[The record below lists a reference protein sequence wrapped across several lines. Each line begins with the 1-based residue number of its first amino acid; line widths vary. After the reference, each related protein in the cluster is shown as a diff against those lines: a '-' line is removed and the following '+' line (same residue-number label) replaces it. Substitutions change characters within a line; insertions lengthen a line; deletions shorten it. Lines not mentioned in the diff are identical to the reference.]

1 MKRFLLFLLFIS
13 SLGFSQSSGITYQA
27 VIYNPNGEELPGV
40 DNPYAPLT
48 NQDVCLQFGIV
59 DADGN
64 VEYQEQ
70 VQVTT
75 DAFGMVNLL
84 IGTNSQTGGYAAD
97 FAGIEWSADAKFLK
111 VDLDIRGTCS
121 NFEQLSNQPFTYVP
135 FAYYS
140 PASDTPGPQ
149 GPAGQDGQDGQ
160 DGATG
165 PAGPSGPAGPQG
177 PAGADG
183 EVAIK
188 TLINTS
194 DEAAGDNCD
203 SGGVKIE
210 VGEDA
215 NADGILDTDEVDD
228 SLTRYVCNGQ
238 DGQDGQDGVD
248 GISFPVNGGSVLT
261 NNALEY
267 FLGVRPNT
275 TFKLSSNGYNIAY
288 PYDQADTQ
296 TDAGIRIVNIENGV
310 FNQKGDLINQYNFVS
325 AINGDG
331 TRVMVSSNTTNSVS
345 IYDLVGNNW
354 VSQNDIPWGQNNNIW
369 GYNWAKFSDDGNLLI
384 TIANGGAVTVWSYD
398 NSQWN
403 SISEYSIPAY
413 NYYISDNLNYI
424 STYSASGIKVYN
436 INSAQN
442 SITQVGETIGG
453 SHSSLSEDGNFLAI
467 CASAPS
473 KIVRVFENVSGNWV
487 PRGSDIN
494 LHISPSHCFLSEDG
508 SELVVI
514 IRSGAYL
521 NDFPKSIARFVFDG
535 NQWNQIGSL
544 IKSNDVS
551 TTISM
556 YQYDFQNSTL
566 VMIDFNEIASF
577 LIKTF

>member
-1 MKRFLLFLLFIS
+1 MKKLFHV
-13 SLGFSQSSGITYQA
+13 Y
-27 VIYNPNGEELPGV
+27 
-40 DNPYAPLT
+40 
-48 NQDVCLQFGIV
+48 
-59 DADGN
+59 
-64 VEYQEQ
+64 
-70 VQVTT
+70 
-75 DAFGMVNLL
+75 
-84 IGTNSQTGGYAAD
+84 
-97 FAGIEWSADAKFLK
+97 
-111 VDLDIRGTCS
+111 
-121 NFEQLSNQPFTYVP
+121 
-135 FAYYS
+135 
-140 PASDTPGPQ
+140 
-149 GPAGQDGQDGQ
+149 
-160 DGATG
+160 
-165 PAGPSGPAGPQG
+165 
-177 PAGADG
+177 
-183 EVAIK
+183 
-188 TLINTS
+188 
-194 DEAAGDNCD
+194 
-203 SGGVKIE
+203 
-210 VGEDA
+210 
-215 NADGILDTDEVDD
+215 
-228 SLTRYVCNGQ
+228 
-238 DGQDGQDGVD
+238 
-248 GISFPVNGGSVLT
+248 
-261 NNALEY
+261 
-267 FLGVRPNT
+267 
-275 TFKLSSNGYNIAY
+275 
-288 PYDQADTQ
+288 
-296 TDAGIRIVNIENGV
+296 
-310 FNQKGDLINQYNFVS
+310 
-325 AINGDG
+325 
-331 TRVMVSSNTTNSVS
+331 
-345 IYDLVGNNW
+345 
-354 VSQNDIPWGQNNNIW
+354 
-369 GYNWAKFSDDGNLLI
+369 
-384 TIANGGAVTVWSYD
+384 

-544 IKSNDVS
+544 IKSNNVS